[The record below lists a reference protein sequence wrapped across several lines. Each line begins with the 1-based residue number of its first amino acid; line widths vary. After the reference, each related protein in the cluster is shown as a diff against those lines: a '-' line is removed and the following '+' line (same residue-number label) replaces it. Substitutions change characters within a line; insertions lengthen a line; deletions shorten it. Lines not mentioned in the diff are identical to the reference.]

1 MKAYPHYETSG
12 TMPLDIHQSKV
23 IKLTKRLNE
32 ELDCCE
38 YGTQCKFLNNGA
50 EENNPNQF
58 AIKLFDAEF
67 WWDAVGAYERQKLA
81 AAAGLAPPV
90 GSMIT
95 IVDEASGKLMYGYE
109 TCVAV
114 ELTAEDAAKVY
125 DLKDTDDDLREWMG
139 PHNLRRALRRMNI
152 RGLVINDLQ
161 DEDTFSR
168 FTIRADAETTMCL
181 GGDLHKDNVRRWM
194 NKIVCI
200 DFGFHSVLTSRYGPT
215 RAGFFRSLT

>member
-1 MKAYPHYETSG
+1 
-12 TMPLDIHQSKV
+12 MPLDIHQSKV
-23 IKLTKRLNE
+23 IEMTSKLSD
-32 ELDCCE
+32 ELHDCAC
-38 YGTQCKFLNNGA
+38 GTQCKFLNNGA

-58 AIKLFDAEF
+58 AIKLFDAEY

-81 AAAGLAPPV
+81 ASAGLAPPV
-90 GSMIT
+90 GSMVT
-95 IVDEASGKLMYGYE
+95 IVDAAGGMLMYGYE

-114 ELTAEDAAKVY
+114 ELTDEDAAKVY
-125 DLKDTDDDLREWMG
+125 DFKDTDDDLREWMG
-139 PHNLRRALRRMNI
+139 PHILRRALRRMNI

-168 FTIRADAETTMCL
+168 FTIRADVKTKMCL

-194 NKIVCI
+194 NKLVCI

-215 RAGFFRSLT
+215 RAGFFRDLT